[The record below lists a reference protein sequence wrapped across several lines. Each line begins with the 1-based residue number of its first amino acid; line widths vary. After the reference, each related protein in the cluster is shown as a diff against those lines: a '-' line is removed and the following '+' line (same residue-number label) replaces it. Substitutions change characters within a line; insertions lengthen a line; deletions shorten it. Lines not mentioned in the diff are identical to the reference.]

1 MRRSLITTVAAAVAM
16 VLLAML
22 VPMALLLRGYALED
36 RISRAALE
44 VQATETV
51 VSGAGEDLG
60 AVGAYLD
67 KINRGTG
74 IDTTVLYPGADPST
88 DVGPDPGEDYRVVD
102 ARNTGRA
109 RLDDAADGAEFL
121 VPVSLGGSS
130 ARPQDTPV
138 IRVVVHEPGWTE
150 SGILGSW
157 LVLLLLGL
165 ALLAGALALADR
177 LGRSFVQPIRAL
189 AAYAGA
195 LGRVSQFKAAPAPPS
210 THAGG
215 VTSARKTPSLPAH
228 WRRAI
233 ARPGRRWHPP
243 AIERHAPGHRPTEPV
258 EPNGPPEVRELTV
271 AMNRLVGRIEVL
283 LGRERAGVADIS
295 HRLRTPI
302 TTLRLRVEGLP
313 DEDDRD
319 RLAGDLDEL
328 EAMVD
333 HVVREARRSE
343 REGLAPSTDG
353 VALLSDRVLFWEP
366 LAEEQERDFTFTST
380 VTGPVAVRA
389 AEEDLVALV
398 DVLLDNVFTH
408 TPDGS
413 PVAVSLAPRA
423 EGGLVLTIED
433 GGTGFPDGL
442 DVVRRGTSG
451 AGSTGL
457 GLSIVDKT
465 ATESGGGLS
474 VGTSSYDGARV
485 VVELGAP

>member
-36 RISRAALE
+36 RVSRAALE

-51 VSGAGEDLG
+51 VSGAGDDRGTVE
-60 AVGAYLD
+60 VYLSR
-67 KINRGTG
+67 INRGSG
-74 IDTTVLYPGADPST
+74 IDTTVLYPGEDPST
-88 DVGPDPGEDYRVVD
+88 DLGPDPGEDARVVD
-102 ARNTGRA
+102 ARTTGRA
-109 RLDDAADGAEFL
+109 RLDDADGGAEFL

-130 ARPQDTPV
+130 ARPENTPV

-150 SGILGSW
+150 SGILRSW

-195 LGRVSQFKAAPAPPS
+195 LG
-210 THAGG
+210 
-215 VTSARKTPSLPAH
+215 
-228 WRRAI
+228 
-233 ARPGRRWHPP
+233 
-243 AIERHAPGHRPTEPV
+243 HRPTAPV
-258 EPNGPPEVRELTV
+258 EPSGPPEVRDLTM

-313 DEDDRD
+313 DDEDRE

-380 VTGPVAVRA
+380 VTGAVAVRA

-408 TPDGS
+408 SPDGS
-413 PVAVSLAPRA
+413 PVAVALAPRT
-423 EGGLVLTIED
+423 EGGLVLTVED

-457 GLSIVDKT
+457 GLAIVDKT

-474 VGTSSYDGARV
+474 LGRSPYGGAQV

>member
-1 MRRSLITTVAAAVAM
+1 MRRSLITTVAAAVTM

-51 VSGAGEDLG
+51 VSGAGDNPG
-60 AVGAYLD
+60 AVAAYLD

-74 IDTTVLYPGADPST
+74 IDTTVLYPGEDPST

-102 ARNTGRA
+102 ARTTGRA
-109 RLDDAADGAEFL
+109 RLDDADGGAEFL

-130 ARPQDTPV
+130 AAADNTPV

-150 SGILGSW
+150 SGILRSW

-165 ALLAGALALADR
+165 ALLAGALVLADR

-189 AAYAGA
+189 AAHAQQ
-195 LGRVSQFKAAPAPPS
+195 LGD
-210 THAGG
+210 
-215 VTSARKTPSLPAH
+215 
-228 WRRAI
+228 RR
-233 ARPGRRWHPP
+233 RPEP
-243 AIERHAPGHRPTEPV
+243 IEPT
-258 EPNGPPEVRELTV
+258 GPTEVRELTG
-271 AMNRLVGRIEVL
+271 AMNRLVGRVEVL
-283 LGRERAGVADIS
+283 LERERAGVADIS

-302 TTLRLRVEGLP
+302 TALRLRVEALP
-313 DEDDRD
+313 DDDDRV
-319 RLAGDLDEL
+319 RLAADLDDL

-333 HVVREARRSE
+333 HVVRESRRSE

-353 VALLSDRVLFWEP
+353 VAVLADRVRFWEP
-366 LAEEQERDFTFTST
+366 LAEDQDRELRLT
-380 VTGPVAVRA
+380 VSAPGPVRIRSS
-389 AEEDLVALV
+389 EEDLVALV

-408 TPDGS
+408 S
-413 PVAVSLAPRA
+413 PEGAPVDVTVAPRP
-423 EGGLVLTIED
+423 EGGLVLTVED
-433 GGTGFPDGL
+433 GGTGFPEDL
-442 DVVRRGTSG
+442 DVVQRGTSG

-457 GLSIVDKT
+457 GLAIADKT

-474 VGTSSYDGARV
+474 LGVSSYGGARV

>member
-1 MRRSLITTVAAAVAM
+1 VRRSLITTVSAAVAM

-51 VSGAGEDLG
+51 VSGAGDDRG

-67 KINRGTG
+67 RINRGSG
-74 IDTTVLYPGADPST
+74 IDTTVLYPGEDHAT
-88 DVGPDPGEDYRVVD
+88 DVGPDPGEDYRVAD
-102 ARNTGRA
+102 ARTTGRA
-109 RLDDAADGAEFL
+109 RLDDADDGAEFL

-138 IRVVVHEPGWTE
+138 IRVVVHEPGWSE
-150 SGILGSW
+150 SGILRSW

-165 ALLAGALALADR
+165 ALLAGAVALADR

-189 AAYAGA
+189 ASYAGA
-195 LGRVSQFKAAPAPPS
+195 LGGRE
-210 THAGG
+210 
-215 VTSARKTPSLPAH
+215 
-228 WRRAI
+228 
-233 ARPGRRWHPP
+233 RP
-243 AIERHAPGHRPTEPV
+243 EPV
-258 EPNGPPEVRELTV
+258 EPTGPPEVREL
-271 AMNRLVGRIEVL
+271 ASALSRLVGRIQVL
-283 LGRERAGVADIS
+283 LERERAGVADLS

-313 DEDDRD
+313 DGPDRD
-319 RLAGDLDEL
+319 RLAADLDDL

-343 REGLAPSTDG
+343 REGLVASSDG
-353 VALLSDRVLFWEP
+353 VAVLSERARFWEP
-366 LAEEQERDFTFTST
+366 LADEQERPFTFASH
-380 VTGPVAVRA
+380 VSGPVPVRA
-389 AEEDLVALV
+389 AEEDLVAVV
-398 DVLLDNVFTH
+398 DVLLENVFTH
-408 TPDGS
+408 APDGT
-413 PVAVSLAPRA
+413 PVAVSLADRPG
-423 EGGLVLTIED
+423 GGLVLTVED
-433 GGTGFPDGL
+433 GGPGFPEGL

-451 AGSTGL
+451 TGSTGL

-474 VGTSSYDGARV
+474 LGASSYGGARV